1 MSLEAEKFE
10 DTREEMRD
18 YQCQNDCR
26 SLSPAWKSS
35 SQSEAAYKDNGIKQE
50 LFDDHTFVIIGST
63 VSDAQLSSSTAI
75 ASTDHILESEIRTED
90 FEKSAFGFNL
100 SGDGMLGQCTPIG
113 AKSKSSFVEQL
124 IRENYHLSD
133 ELRKT
138 KRILAQRNELIDTL
152 QTKLKKIEALAF
164 DSSDRATAEL
174 KSSKSEKEEL
184 ENERVKLKNT
194 VGKRRR
200 STSFGHFPD
209 IDTKNQ
215 EVISPAS
222 SLNNLCVISNN
233 VTLRRPIFVGPNCWF
248 GPVRAQKKRDSSWL
262 NKLTN

>member
-18 YQCQNDCR
+18 YQCKNDCR
-26 SLSPAWKSS
+26 SLSPPWKSS

-75 ASTDHILESEIRTED
+75 ASTDHILESEIKTED

-100 SGDGMLGQCTPIG
+100 SGDGMVGQCTPIG
-113 AKSKSSFVEQL
+113 AKSKFSFVEQL
-124 IRENYHLSD
+124 ICENNDLSD

-152 QTKLKKIEALAF
+152 QTKFYWCWNNFVMTDMTCRKKIEALVLASF
-164 DSSDRATAEL
+164 NRATAEL

-200 STSFGHFPD
+200 STSLGHFPD

-233 VTLRRPIFVGPNCWF
+233 VTLRRPIFVDPNC
-248 GPVRAQKKRDSSWL
+248 
-262 NKLTN
+262 